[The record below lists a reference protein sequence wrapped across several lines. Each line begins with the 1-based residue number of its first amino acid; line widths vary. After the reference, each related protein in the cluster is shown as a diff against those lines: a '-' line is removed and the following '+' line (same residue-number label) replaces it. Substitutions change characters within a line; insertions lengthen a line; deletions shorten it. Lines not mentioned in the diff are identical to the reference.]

1 MKISVILGHP
11 YSKSFNAAIAE
22 AVVAQLEKNGHDVRF
37 HDLCAEGFNPA
48 MTAGELK
55 TDAPEDRLTEIHQR
69 ELREADGIVIVHPN
83 WWGMPPAVVTG
94 WIDRV
99 IRENVAYA
107 FPTGDSGGGV
117 PDGLLKAK
125 AALVFNT
132 SNTPEARENTVFG
145 DPLQRIWKDCVFDFC
160 GVRTFDRL
168 IFRVVADSSP
178 EQRGRWLDQARALTA
193 RYFPK
198 E

>member
-22 AVVAQLEKNGHDVRF
+22 AVVTQLKQDGHDVHF
-37 HDLCAEGFNPA
+37 HDLCAEGFNPVIS
-48 MTAGELK
+48 GRELK
-55 TDAPEDRLTEIHQR
+55 TDVPEDELTAIHQK

-83 WWGMPPAVVTG
+83 WWGQPPAVVTG

-99 IRENVAYA
+99 VRENVAYA
-107 FPTGDSGGGV
+107 FPEGDSGGGV
-117 PDGLLKAK
+117 PEGLLKAK

-132 SNTPEARENTVFG
+132 ANTPAEREDAVFG

-160 GVRTFDRL
+160 GVRIFDR
-168 IFRVVADSSP
+168 IMFRVVADSSP
-178 EQRGRWLDQARALTA
+178 EQREQWLAQAGSLVH
-193 RYFPK
+193 RYFPPK
-198 E
+198 